1 MYLKSICFLVLA
13 SIVILACNS
22 GSRSSNDTNKDS
34 LSSHTDSMRTGT
46 DVEPILKQ
54 ADSLQILY
62 YDDPD
67 GDSLRYS
74 RFFTYTPTRDSNT
87 IRYLLLCLEQPFV
100 KLNAVKDCR
109 SEGKIYMFDREGPL
123 KTIYFSTRCDS
134 CCYLYFIKS
143 GAFLYFPL
151 SDNMKRSLKE
161 NKAKSQKP

>member
-74 RFFTYTPTRDSNT
+74 RFLLTRRQEIQT
-87 IRYLLLCLEQPFV
+87 LLDICFCAW
-100 KLNAVKDCR
+100 N
-109 SEGKIYMFDREGPL
+109 
-123 KTIYFSTRCDS
+123 
-134 CCYLYFIKS
+134 
-143 GAFLYFPL
+143 
-151 SDNMKRSLKE
+151 SLL
-161 NKAKSQKP
+161 